1 MLFIFDM
8 GGVVSGNVQTIPMMA
23 NKLGISSED
32 FFRNCGVPDGTPRES
47 RYDFG
52 LLADIQAGK
61 IASSTFWKRFRNN
74 ADNFIPDPYEGSRHI
89 PKVIRDENLWETCF
103 QPEPIRITV
112 EIIQALKKNGHRVV
126 CGTNTLDAHY
136 AVHKKN
142 GDYAIFDAVYAS
154 HLMGVIKPHR
164 EFWDRIL
171 KKENANPGDAVFI
184 DDNEPNVAAA
194 AKTGIRAI
202 HFTTGDKLASEL
214 AGYLGTAY
222 KPEV

>member
-8 GGVVSGNVQTIPMMA
+8 GGVVSRNVQTIPAMA
-23 NKLGISSED
+23 NKLGISVED
-32 FFRNCGVPDGTPRES
+32 FFRNCAVPDGTPPEH

-52 LLADIQAGK
+52 LLADIQAGR

-74 ADNFIPDPYEGSRHI
+74 ADNFIPDPYEGARHI

-103 QPEPIRITV
+103 QPEPNPGTIRI
-112 EIIQALKKNGHRVV
+112 IKALRDNGHRVV

-142 GDYAIFDAVYAS
+142 GEYDVFDAVYAS

-164 EFWDRIL
+164 EFWERIL
-171 KKENANPGDAVFI
+171 KKENAKSEDTIFI
-184 DDNEPNVAAA
+184 DDNEPNVTAARE
-194 AKTGIRAI
+194 TGVRAVL
-202 HFTTGDKLASEL
+202 FTSAEKLASEF
-214 AGYLGTAY
+214 AAFTD
-222 KPEV
+222 KPVPS